1 MKRRFNYLI
10 LLLASC
16 VIFPA
21 NLLCGSAHQDIK
33 IGNYFVSAPYGI
45 AIIVDDATAFVLD
58 PVCDEENMEG
68 DSSRNLHV
76 LESSYEN
83 RQLQLLVEGRP
94 DIAYQ
99 IRLLTPWRIAA
110 ATSAKSIIPDGE
122 WRILEVSATPDAIQH
137 SDKAGYVRWKITAT
151 VDTQ

>member
-1 MKRRFNYLI
+1 VVGFRTEDTGSDVHVHLKVNLVSKSTIEI
-10 LLLASC
+10 LYR
-16 VIFPA
+16 
-21 NLLCGSAHQDIK
+21 G
-33 IGNYFVSAPYGI
+33 GI
-45 AIIVDDATAFVLD
+45 AVDV
-58 PVCDEENMEG
+58 PWQPIMEG